1 MASVSL
7 ISALWKGKC
16 PHCRRGSVF
25 LYSARQ
31 VTRFSA
37 MNPVCPHC
45 NASFVPEPGFYF
57 GAMFISY
64 AFNVVIFVACW
75 LVLYLFFDV
84 SDVVY
89 ITVIAVAAL
98 VLTPFNYRASRLFWL
113 YMFGGLRYDSSL

>member
-1 MASVSL
+1 M
-7 ISALWKGKC
+7 
-16 PHCRRGSVF
+16 F

-64 AFNVVIFVACW
+64 AFNVVIFVACR

-98 VLTPFNYRASRLFWL
+98 VLTP
-113 YMFGGLRYDSSL
+113 